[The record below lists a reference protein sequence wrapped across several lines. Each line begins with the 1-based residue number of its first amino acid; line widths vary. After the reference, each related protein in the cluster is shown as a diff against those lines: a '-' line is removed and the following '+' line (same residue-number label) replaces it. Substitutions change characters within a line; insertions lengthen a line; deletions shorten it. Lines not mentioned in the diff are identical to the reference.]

1 MLCNSFVRASINSS
15 LVNNSVSSIM
25 PVMLLYF
32 TKCPDN
38 RSKTSLSGLYF
49 SVITQFILN
58 QPSLII
64 VSTPKNFL
72 PSYKMSFPGCC
83 NLSLLTP
90 SFNNALYTPS
100 INRRSSFV
108 KSSTV
113 QCLLILIMPAT
124 GRLSLFNKTL

>member
-1 MLCNSFVRASINSS
+1 MLFNSFVRASINSS

-38 RSKTSLSGLYF
+38 LSKTSLAGLYF
-49 SVITQFILN
+49 SVIKQFILN
-58 QPSLII
+58 QPSFVI

-100 INRRSSFV
+100 INRRLSFV